1 MNEIAMIRS
10 EDMIK
15 ASNSGAQIEMYD
27 SKLEAMIRKKAVSLE
42 NAEANVL
49 WPMWFDWQGISMP
62 DDLTVS
68 YNRLYNQKGLENEL
82 QELDKLLLTYERF
95 EKVFGADN
103 YEDNQE
109 YATQEEA
116 EAMANALG
124 GSGSHSHTDEQG
136 ITIYMPFQTHEEY
149 ELRLAMAKSED
160 ADFGPGLKQQIQERL
175 TQLVEGS
182 YTNNSL

>member
-10 EDMIK
+10 EELIK
-15 ASNSGAQIEMYD
+15 ASRSGVQLEMYD

-42 NAEANVL
+42 NAEANIL
-49 WPMWFDWQGISMP
+49 WPMWFDWQGIAMP

-95 EKVFGADN
+95 EKVFGPDN
-103 YEDNQE
+103 YEDEPQE
-109 YATQEEA
+109 FATIQEA

-124 GSGSHSHTDEQG
+124 GSGHHSHEEEGVTV
-136 ITIYMPFQTHEEY
+136 YMPFETHEEY
-149 ELRLAMAKSED
+149 ELRVAMMRAQD
-160 ADFGPGLKQQIQERL
+160 ADFGPGLKEKIQERL